1 MTKDED
7 WIEVAPAVNLAMT
20 KFAAALCAILG
31 RPGGDMTPAAAVEAL
46 RRLAE
51 SGAVRM
57 QSASGR
63 MRQPIAPSSPEFFR
77 ILWQR
82 SGIPLGQTQDA
93 AGGAGVLLNKLDLV
107 LALDAMMPEPPAPE
121 TPDVEGV
128 SFLENGQAVADFG
141 AALRAVECYR
151 DAWWWITSSVRN
163 PNLAE
168 RRWPQTAAAVLQA
181 MLHPG
186 PGRPF
191 HLFGWIDGQWQR
203 VPDTVAPVLA
213 DEDGSPIGSIQ
224 VKIAGLDRLVPVGF
238 PVTALVHHLKA
249 MRDEGAAWQRRRR
262 PDPEAQERARAE
274 AEERARAAAEEA
286 RKRAE
291 AAAAMVRVEERERA
305 ERLAAERRR
314 VASFFAALSPAP
326 AAPKAEAEKP
336 AQA

>member
-1 MTKDED
+1 MTKYED
-7 WIEVAPAVNLAMT
+7 WIEVPAAVKLAMT

-31 RPGGDMTPAAAVEAL
+31 RPGGEMTPAAAVEAL

-51 SGAVRM
+51 RGAVRM
-57 QSASGR
+57 ESASGQ

-77 ILWQR
+77 ILWQQR
-82 SGIPLGQTQDA
+82 GIPLGQTQDA
-93 AGGAGVLLNKLDLV
+93 AGGAVVLLNKPDLV
-107 LALDAMMPEPPAPE
+107 AALAAMTPEPPAPE

-141 AALRAVECYR
+141 AALRAVERYR
-151 DAWWWITSSVRN
+151 DAWWWITSGARN

-203 VPDTVAPVLA
+203 LPDTVAPVLA

-224 VKIAGLDRLVPVGF
+224 VKIADLDRLLPVGF
-238 PVTALVHHLKA
+238 PFTALVHHLEELRAEAAK
-249 MRDEGAAWQRRRR
+249 RDRARN
-262 PDPEAQERARAE
+262 PDPEALARAAAE
-274 AEERARAAAEEA
+274 AEERARAFAEEA
-286 RKRAE
+286 RRRQE
-291 AAAAMVRVEERERA
+291 VAAAMDRAEERARA
-305 ERLAAERRR
+305 ERMAAERRR
-314 VASFFAALSPAP
+314 VMNFFAAETAR
-326 AAPKAEAEKP
+326 PKP
-336 AQA
+336 G

>member
-7 WIEVAPAVNLAMT
+7 WIQVPVAVNLAMT
-20 KFAAALCAILG
+20 KFAAALCSILG
-31 RPGGDMTPAAAVEAL
+31 RPGGEITPAAAVEAL

-51 SGAVRM
+51 RGAVRM
-57 QSASGR
+57 QSASGQ
-63 MRQPIAPSSPEFFR
+63 MRHPIAPSSPEFSR

-93 AGGAGVLLNKLDLV
+93 AGGAGVLLNKPDLV
-107 LALDAMMPEPPAPE
+107 LALDAMTPEPPAPE
-121 TPDVEGV
+121 TLDVEGV
-128 SFLENGQAVADFG
+128 TFFENGQAVADFG

-203 VPDTVAPVLA
+203 MPDTVAPVLA

-238 PVTALVHHLKA
+238 PFTPLVHHLQELCAEAAK
-249 MRDEGAAWQRRRR
+249 RDRARN
-262 PDPEAQERARAE
+262 PDPEALARAAAE
-274 AEERARAAAEEA
+274 AEERARALSEEA
-286 RKRAE
+286 RRRKE
-291 AAAAMVRVEERERA
+291 AAAAMDRAEERERA

-314 VASFFAALSPAP
+314 VMNFFTAETAR
-326 AAPKAEAEKP
+326 PKP
-336 AQA
+336 G